1 MKNDNF
7 EKTIEIISQMTEDE
21 KYYLFKSIGLKPD
34 VEKIF
39 NLDKKKKDKKI
50 FKKKLVRKN

>member
-1 MKNDNF
+1 MRDEN
-7 EKTIEIISQMTEDE
+7 ERILEIVSQMTEEE
-21 KYYLFKSIGLKPD
+21 KYDFFKSIGLKPD

-39 NLDKKKKDKKI
+39 NLDKKKKNKKI

>member
-1 MKNDNF
+1 MRDEN
-7 EKTIEIISQMTEDE
+7 ERIIEIISQMTEEE
-21 KYYLFKSIGLKPD
+21 KYDFFTSIGFKPD

-39 NLDKKKKDKKI
+39 NLNKKKKDKKI

>member
-1 MKNDNF
+1 MKDENF
-7 EKTIEIISQMTEDE
+7 EKTIAIISQMTEEE

-34 VEKIF
+34 IEKIF
-39 NLDKKKKDKKI
+39 NIDKKKKDKKI

>member
-1 MKNDNF
+1 MRDEN
-7 EKTIEIISQMTEDE
+7 ERIIEIISQMTEDE

-39 NLDKKKKDKKI
+39 NLNKKKKDKKI

>member
-7 EKTIEIISQMTEDE
+7 EKTIEIISQMTEEE

-34 VEKIF
+34 IEKIF
-39 NLDKKKKDKKI
+39 NLNKKKKDKKI

>member
-1 MKNDNF
+1 MRDEN
-7 EKTIEIISQMTEDE
+7 ERMMEIISQMTEDE

-39 NLDKKKKDKKI
+39 NLNKKKKDKKI
-50 FKKKLVRKN
+50 FMKKLVRKN

>member
-39 NLDKKKKDKKI
+39 NLNKKKKDKKI